1 MRREETNLRHA
12 GFRRRPRA
20 GSGGGG
26 GGPRLAV
33 SGRVS
38 VVTGGSGGI
47 GSAIAERLCA
57 EGDRVCV
64 SYVGNEARATA
75 LVERLAAS
83 GAEAVALRADV
94 GVEDDVVRLFA
105 EVDRRLGPVGALV
118 NNAGVIGEERRVE
131 NMRAEA
137 LASLWATNLTGAI
150 LCAREAVRRMS
161 TRHGGPGGVIV
172 NVSSMAGMR
181 GGSEGRVAYG
191 ASKGALNA
199 LTLGMGRE
207 LAGEGIRVN
216 AVVPG
221 YVDTAVHHQGDRPQ
235 RLEQALKG
243 VPLKRAARP
252 EEVAEA
258 VAWLLSPKA
267 SFVTATLLNVAG
279 GA

>member
-1 MRREETNLRHA
+1 VTA
-12 GFRRRPRA
+12 
-20 GSGGGG
+20 
-26 GGPRLAV
+26 
-33 SGRVS
+33 RVS
-38 VVTGGSGGI
+38 VVTGGSGAI

-64 SYVGNEARATA
+64 SYVGNEARAHA
-75 LVERLAAS
+75 LVARLTTT
-83 GAEAVALRADV
+83 GATAIAVRADV
-94 GVEDDVVRLFA
+94 GVEDDVVRMFA
-105 EVDRRLGPVGALV
+105 EVDRRLGRVGALV
-118 NNAGVIGEERRVE
+118 NNAGVIGEEQRVE
-131 NMRAEA
+131 GMRAAA
-137 LASLWATNLTGAI
+137 LGALWATNLSGAI
-150 LCAREAVRRMS
+150 VCSREAVLRMS
-161 TRHGGPGGVIV
+161 TRHGGAGGAIV
-172 NVSSMAGMR
+172 KVSSMAGVR

-191 ASKGALNA
+191 ASKGAMNA

-221 YVDTAVHHQGDRPQ
+221 YVDTPVHREGDRPQ
-235 RLEQALKG
+235 RFEQALKG

-258 VAWLLSPKA
+258 VAWLLSPRA